1 MTDKT
6 EVKSNGIEKPA
17 NNLTDKQKANIRNWL
32 KSAKMEDKTDEFIQK
47 YGDYAY
53 ALAQNAMF
61 PLHLASKVGGEFT
74 TSKDAVKYLL
84 DNNFEKDTLKDV
96 KILTKNDLNKLSNV
110 TTTEKTTSTSAAK
123 GATSKKEPSEFE
135 RQREQFLNALW
146 NNLYYKV
153 LPEDLQNKPNG
164 NPLVDA
170 QALSG
175 IDIDK
180 DKEAAIV
187 ALRNAIAETDKDG
200 SKNIH
205 KWAETFCS
213 KANEK
218 IKENTKQLINE
229 AQKFASNDTITL
241 MFGER
246 KEEIPTGPRADK
258 IKAWMKSLGL
268 ESKYEAFMK
277 KYAMGENGSLDQ
289 AYIIAQNAMA
299 TPREMANMVGGYKSS
314 RGTIEY
320 LIDKDVNMDELKNLK
335 VLKAAPKQQK
345 NAKAT
350 SKADKQNNLEKF
362 IDKFRDSCIDNATS
376 YPQLI
381 DYAYAIAYREGVTDP
396 KIFIEQDY
404 IGKAYT
410 NVSTRGHVSEEDL
423 EKSKQMMA
431 NFYEKGT
438 VVVTPKSQAV
448 DEQEAAK
455 ADEVKTD
462 GEQAKEDTQ
471 PVANISENA
480 GEVKTGGEQAKE
492 DTQPVVNISENDKKV
507 MLASILRNGL
517 ELSGY
522 KSEKVEK
529 ACDKAFK
536 KCKNKEGSLYEWAVG
551 YSDQLVKQLGLR
563 NCSDKEFNEIVQ
575 PLCASITGQN
585 GLVQAIDKGVLSK
598 EIIPLHQDY
607 VEQINNPKVSFKNKV
622 KGWFTKKDKKT
633 IEELS
638 ADEISAIDAKADVN
652 NQRIEFAS
660 AMRSNLKVAGF
671 SEDEIQIACDSAFRT
686 CIRDKNASLDINEWA
701 GNFASKVHEQLCGY
715 NQNLSHTSIRAAG
728 DVIYSKKN
736 ALLKQMSEGEDLGE
750 THENYANRADK
761 RLTKE
766 NKSIDKESLRH
777 HLSQQRD
784 IAEFGYKVKA
794 ENVVAKTETKNT
806 AVKTGKENE
815 GSTPNNSTPIKGRV
829 DWVYDTD
836 SRS

>member
-1 MTDKT
+1 MTDKKELTYEEQIKDFKEKLWNELKVKFPLAKALENKQKKAELEKIINEQKLDPTSKYLSQKYNKVQGELETNENPLTSDNVYVSPANKDLIYLMGALEKASKTDPAPTNIYEWT
-6 EVKSNGIEKPA
+6 ENVCKEMEKHSGNGQFKNFVSAYAGAENIEKMYGPKPVEKP
-17 NNLTDKQKANIRNWL
+17 LPTGKKA
-32 KSAKMEDKTDEFIQK
+32 
-47 YGDYAY
+47 
-53 ALAQNAMF
+53 
-61 PLHLASKVGGEFT
+61 
-74 TSKDAVKYLL
+74 
-84 DNNFEKDTLKDV
+84 
-96 KILTKNDLNKLSNV
+96 
-110 TTTEKTTSTSAAK
+110 
-123 GATSKKEPSEFE
+123 
-135 RQREQFLNALW
+135 
-146 NNLYYKV
+146 
-153 LPEDLQNKPNG
+153 
-164 NPLVDA
+164 
-170 QALSG
+170 
-175 IDIDK
+175 
-180 DKEAAIV
+180 
-187 ALRNAIAETDKDG
+187 
-200 SKNIH
+200 
-205 KWAETFCS
+205 
-213 KANEK
+213 EK
-218 IKENTKQLINE
+218 IKEWMTKV
-229 AQKFASNDTITL
+229 
-241 MFGER
+241 G
-246 KEEIPTGPRADK
+246 
-258 IKAWMKSLGL
+258 LGDR
-268 ESKYEAFMK
+268 YEDFMR
-277 KYAMGENGSLDQ
+277 KYAMDETVGLDQ
-289 AYIIAQNAMA
+289 AYAIIQNAMA
-299 TPREMANMVGGYKSS
+299 QPREMANMVGGYKSS

-350 SKADKQNNLEKF
+350 SKADKRNNLEKF

-423 EKSKQMMA
+423 EKSKQMIA

-455 ADEVKTD
+455 AGEVKTD

-522 KSEKVEK
+522 KSEKVKK